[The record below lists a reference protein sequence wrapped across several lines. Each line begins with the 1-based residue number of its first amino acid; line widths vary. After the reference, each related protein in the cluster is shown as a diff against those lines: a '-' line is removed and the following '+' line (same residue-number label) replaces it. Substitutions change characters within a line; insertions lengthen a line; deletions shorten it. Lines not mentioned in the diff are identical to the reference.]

1 MSSHST
7 DMPRWIAMLIDLLRI
22 VRPPTPPPT
31 CEERVHY
38 PVFNPHDPRHNPT
51 ATSAPWIR
59 SDYNMCEESSG
70 SQNTASW
77 MQSLPQRS
85 LRKARSGLLAIR
97 SGMRKHSLSREQ
109 SSRRTIP
116 GAWMSPGSNGSSLDH
131 RDGPFP
137 SAPSEASTEN
147 EREFGVDLYRT
158 RCNGSSTGQ
167 YGHINRYLQELPAA
181 DELTIAA
188 IPESDIDSA
197 GLPLEGDTLNDLS
210 EEDTTDAE
218 LTRQSSKGQN
228 VTWHDGYVSRVH
240 PRSSSSQSIPSMSI
254 STTSSTES
262 NISEIVDD
270 SQALQALC
278 SLVQPTAD
286 CPTNV
291 DVECS
296 DDHSI
301 PSSSKDSITSSS
313 ERHAELG
320 ESNEC
325 STDDSAIV
333 ETKTN
338 AEQLSVDT
346 GNAEQS
352 TKIDA
357 EEAEENPST
366 VSLSFALDHH

>member
-1 MSSHST
+1 MILHSSDMS
-7 DMPRWIAMLIDLLRI
+7 RWIAMLIDLVRI
-22 VRPPTPPPT
+22 VRSPTPPPT

-51 ATSAPWIR
+51 ATSVPWIR
-59 SDYNMCEESSG
+59 SDYDMSEESSG
-70 SQNTASW
+70 TQNTARW
-77 MQSLPQRS
+77 VQSLPQRS
-85 LRKARSGLLAIR
+85 LRKARSGFLAIR
-97 SGMRKHSLSREQ
+97 SGMRKHSLTRGQ

-116 GAWMSPGSNGSSLDH
+116 GAWMSPDSNGSSSDH

-181 DELTIAA
+181 DELTIGA
-188 IPESDIDSA
+188 IPELDVDPA
-197 GLPLEGDTLNDLS
+197 GLPLEGDTLHDLS
-210 EEDTTDAE
+210 EEDATDAE
-218 LTRQSSKGQN
+218 ITRHSSKGQT

-254 STTSSTES
+254 STSSTES
-262 NISEIVDD
+262 NISEIIDA
-270 SQALQALC
+270 SEALQALC
-278 SLVQPTAD
+278 SLVQPAAD
-286 CPTNV
+286 CPTA
-291 DVECS
+291 ECS
-296 DDHSI
+296 DNHSI
-301 PSSSKDSITSSS
+301 PSSSKNSASSSS
-313 ERHAELG
+313 ERHTELE

-325 STDDSAIV
+325 STEKPAVSD
-333 ETKTN
+333 TRKN
-338 AEQLSVDT
+338 AGQLSGDT

-357 EEAEENPST
+357 EEAEENPFT
-366 VSLSFALDHH
+366 VSLGVALDHH